1 MLCHPLVDTC
11 SNCNSQPFLCLQQQK
26 PGLHWWSTCQPAVL
40 PLPPPHLR
48 HTEIHY
54 GWSYDSLTFGPV
66 TPPHTLKTKT
76 PLCTSCEQAPNQSEP
91 SSLGTQPESKH
102 HPAFIHVT
110 CLKYL
115 PCNRFWQHR
124 KRLRWEGRKSLKKYN
139 SYELSRSP
147 QDPWFDTVH
156 SLPEGQLSRAQL
168 HVEQT
173 GCGKL
178 HGQKIIH
185 VFLGPE
191 LSLQTKGTVCQLSS
205 HWANWPFRN

>member
-26 PGLHWWSTCQPAVL
+26 PDLHWWSTCQPAVL

-124 KRLRWEGRKSLKKYN
+124 KRLRWEGRKSLKKPMERESTVMSLSCPPKTPSLTQFIHNQKASFLERN
-139 SYELSRSP
+139 SIWNRPDSS
-147 QDPWFDTVH
+147 
-156 SLPEGQLSRAQL
+156 
-168 HVEQT
+168 
-173 GCGKL
+173 KL
-178 HGQKIIH
+178 YGQKIIH
-185 VFLGPE
+185 IFLCPE
-191 LSLQTKGTVCQLSS
+191 LGLQTKGNQT
-205 HWANWPFRN
+205 